1 MFVRALFCYASPV
14 SAVGFALGTYI
25 CFALLVCSALP
36 IVMVLWLLLTS
47 CSSLLLR
54 LLPSARP
61 HGISRP
67 SFLVY
72 PLDLR
77 TRVTVAFRVF
87 DVSSHLARRVRLHIQ
102 FLSVGPRFRYCFFS
116 PAPHDANLANRY
128 GGSSATTPLVD
139 FHHRCMTCPSY
150 QKRDIRKFRMSL
162 FLFCCQRQKPA
173 FTGQG
178 FRQKHL
184 LQVRPD

>member
-1 MFVRALFCYASPV
+1 
-14 SAVGFALGTYI
+14 
-25 CFALLVCSALP
+25 
-36 IVMVLWLLLTS
+36 MVLWLLLTS

-61 HGISRP
+61 HGISRQ

-77 TRVTVAFRVF
+77 TRVTVAFGVF
-87 DVSSHLARRVRLHIQ
+87 DVSCHLARRVRLHIQ

-116 PAPHDANLANRY
+116 PAPHDANLASRY

-139 FHHRCMTCPSY
+139 FHHRLTACPSY
-150 QKRDIRKFRMSL
+150 TKKDCMSAVPYFSIVQNAYYMLSTSRISENLLPHTLDIGIIVANASGSISATNFLILMLSFGVQIIVSVLRSL
-162 FLFCCQRQKPA
+162 
-173 FTGQG
+173 
-178 FRQKHL
+178 
-184 LQVRPD
+184 

>member
-1 MFVRALFCYASPV
+1 MRSSPFRSLRLYPMFMRALLCYASPV

-61 HGISRP
+61 HGISRQ

-87 DVSSHLARRVRLHIQ
+87 DVCSHLARRVRLHIQ

-116 PAPHDANLANRY
+116 PAPHDANLASRY
-128 GGSSATTPLVD
+128 GVRRQLRPLWTFTTD
-139 FHHRCMTCPSY
+139 
-150 QKRDIRKFRMSL
+150 
-162 FLFCCQRQKPA
+162 
-173 FTGQG
+173 
-178 FRQKHL
+178 
-184 LQVRPD
+184 

>member
-1 MFVRALFCYASPV
+1 MRSSPFRSLHLYPMFMRTLLCYASPV
-14 SAVGFALGTYI
+14 SVVGFVLGTYI

-61 HGISRP
+61 RGISRQ
-67 SFLVY
+67 SFLVC

-87 DVSSHLARRVRLHIQ
+87 DVACHLARRVRLHIQ
-102 FLSVGPRFRYCFFS
+102 FLSVGPRFRYCFLS
-116 PAPHDANLANRY
+116 PAPHDANLAIHFRVRRQLRPLWTF
-128 GGSSATTPLVD
+128 TTD
-139 FHHRCMTCPSY
+139 
-150 QKRDIRKFRMSL
+150 
-162 FLFCCQRQKPA
+162 
-173 FTGQG
+173 
-178 FRQKHL
+178 
-184 LQVRPD
+184 

>member
-1 MFVRALFCYASPV
+1 MRSSPFRSLHLYPMFMRTLLCYASPV
-14 SAVGFALGTYI
+14 SVVGFVLGTYI

-61 HGISRP
+61 HGISRQ

-87 DVSSHLARRVRLHIQ
+87 DVACHLARRVRLHIQ
-102 FLSVGPRFRYCFFS
+102 FLSVGPRFRYCFLS
-116 PAPHDANLANRY
+116 PAPHDANLASRY
-128 GGSSATTPLVD
+128 GVRRQLRPLWTFTTD
-139 FHHRCMTCPSY
+139 
-150 QKRDIRKFRMSL
+150 
-162 FLFCCQRQKPA
+162 
-173 FTGQG
+173 
-178 FRQKHL
+178 
-184 LQVRPD
+184 

>member
-1 MFVRALFCYASPV
+1 MRSSPFRSLRQCPMFVRVLLCYASPV

-25 CFALLVCSALP
+25 RFALLVCSALP

-139 FHHRCMTCPSY
+139 FHHRLTACPSY
-150 QKRDIRKFRMSL
+150 YYKRLRDPGAFS
-162 FLFCCQRQKPA
+162 FC
-173 FTGQG
+173 
-178 FRQKHL
+178 L
-184 LQVRPD
+184 I

>member
-1 MFVRALFCYASPV
+1 MRSSPFRSLRQYPMFVRALFCYASPV

-25 CFALLVCSALP
+25 RFALLVCSALP

-77 TRVTVAFRVF
+77 TRVTVAFRGF

-139 FHHRCMTCPSY
+139 FHHRLAACPSY
-150 QKRDIRKFRMSL
+150 Y
-162 FLFCCQRQKPA
+162 QRPRNSPSGA
-173 FTGQG
+173 
-178 FRQKHL
+178 
-184 LQVRPD
+184 

>member
-1 MFVRALFCYASPV
+1 MRSSPFRSLRQCPMFVRASLYYASPV

-25 CFALLVCSALP
+25 CFALLVCSALA

-47 CSSLLLR
+47 CRSLLLR

-61 HGISRP
+61 HGISRQ

-72 PLDLR
+72 PLDLH

-87 DVSSHLARRVRLHIQ
+87 DVTCHLARRMRLNIQ

-116 PAPHDANLANRY
+116 PTPHDAILASRF
-128 GGSSATTPLVD
+128 GVRRQLRPLWTFTTD
-139 FHHRCMTCPSY
+139 
-150 QKRDIRKFRMSL
+150 
-162 FLFCCQRQKPA
+162 
-173 FTGQG
+173 
-178 FRQKHL
+178 
-184 LQVRPD
+184 

>member
-1 MFVRALFCYASPV
+1 MFVRALLCYASPV
-14 SAVGFALGTYI
+14 SAVGFALGTYICFALLVCSALPIVTYI

-61 HGISRP
+61 HGISRQ

-87 DVSSHLARRVRLHIQ
+87 DVKCHLARRVRLHIQ
-102 FLSVGPRFRYCFFS
+102 FLSVGPRFRYCFLS
-116 PAPHDANLANRY
+116 PAPHDANLASRF
-128 GGSSATTPLVD
+128 GVRRQLRPLWTFTTD
-139 FHHRCMTCPSY
+139 
-150 QKRDIRKFRMSL
+150 
-162 FLFCCQRQKPA
+162 
-173 FTGQG
+173 
-178 FRQKHL
+178 
-184 LQVRPD
+184 

>member
-1 MFVRALFCYASPV
+1 MRSSPFRSLRQYPMFVRALFCYASPV
-14 SAVGFALGTYI
+14 SAVGFTLGTYI
-25 CFALLVCSALP
+25 RFALLVCSALP

-61 HGISRP
+61 RGISHQ

-87 DVSSHLARRVRLHIQ
+87 DVCSHLARRVRLHIQ

-116 PAPHDANLANRY
+116 PAPHDANLASRY
-128 GGSSATTPLVD
+128 GVRRQLRPLWTFTTD
-139 FHHRCMTCPSY
+139 
-150 QKRDIRKFRMSL
+150 
-162 FLFCCQRQKPA
+162 
-173 FTGQG
+173 
-178 FRQKHL
+178 
-184 LQVRPD
+184 

>member
-1 MFVRALFCYASPV
+1 MRSSPFRSLRLYPMFVRALLCYASPV

-25 CFALLVCSALP
+25 CFALLVCSSLP

-61 HGISRP
+61 HGISRQ

-72 PLDLR
+72 PLDLH
-77 TRVTVAFRVF
+77 TRVTVAFWVF
-87 DVSSHLARRVRLHIQ
+87 DICSHLARRVCLHIQ

-116 PAPHDANLANRY
+116 PAPHDASLAIHFGVRRQLRPLWTF
-128 GGSSATTPLVD
+128 TTD
-139 FHHRCMTCPSY
+139 
-150 QKRDIRKFRMSL
+150 
-162 FLFCCQRQKPA
+162 
-173 FTGQG
+173 
-178 FRQKHL
+178 
-184 LQVRPD
+184 